1 MGLNMFNLK
10 SRRNHL
16 KGWPPSDMYVLKRT
30 CLYLS
35 HAGWMNHEA
44 EEERARKREKCKKN
58 IQTNFWMTFADFGDG
73 CNILSQN
80 VVIPSKGKL
89 KGDDQNL
96 YK

>member
-1 MGLNMFNLK
+1 MGLNMFNLR

-44 EEERARKREKCKKN
+44 EEERARGEDKWREK
-58 IQTNFWMTFADFGDG
+58 M
-73 CNILSQN
+73 
-80 VVIPSKGKL
+80 GKEKYSNQFL
-89 KGDDQNL
+89 NDVCRFL
-96 YK
+96 VMVAMY

>member
-1 MGLNMFNLK
+1 
-10 SRRNHL
+10 
-16 KGWPPSDMYVLKRT
+16 
-30 CLYLS
+30 
-35 HAGWMNHEA
+35 
-44 EEERARKREKCKKN
+44 
-58 IQTNFWMTFADFGDG
+58 MTFADFSDG